1 LAAGKGVVVCEDEA
15 EARAAL
21 DGFFLE
27 RRFGET
33 TVVLEEFLEG
43 EELSLLALCDGERA
57 VAMAPARDFKRI
69 GDGDRGPNTGG
80 MGSYSP
86 VAEVDAERAQELV
99 SVIHQPVV
107 EELRRRGTPYHGVL
121 YAGLMLTEA
130 GPSTLEFN
138 CRFGDPETQC
148 VLPRL
153 RSDLL
158 DLLERAVRPGGLEG
172 TEIEWSPEPAV
183 TLVLA
188 SGAYPASSS
197 LGDRISGLEAAESEP
212 CVEVLHAGTATDGR
226 GGFVTAGGRVLNVT
240 ASGATLTE
248 ARERAYAAA
257 DRIEFDGRQLR
268 RDIAA
273 EAAERVQA

>member
-1 LAAGKGVVVCEDEA
+1 
-15 EARAAL
+15 
-21 DGFFLE
+21 
-27 RRFGET
+27 
-33 TVVLEEFLEG
+33 
-43 EELSLLALCDGERA
+43 
-57 VAMAPARDFKRI
+57 
-69 GDGDRGPNTGG
+69 
-80 MGSYSP
+80 
-86 VAEVDAERAQELV
+86 V
-99 SVIHQPVV
+99 SHIHQPVV

-172 TEIEWSPEPAV
+172 AGLEWSPEPAV

-188 SGAYPASSS
+188 SGAYPASAS
-197 LGDRISGLEAAESEP
+197 LGDRISGLEEAGSEP

-240 ASGATLTE
+240 ASGTTLAE